1 VLGLLGTRFT
11 MQGRAYPDV
20 FARRG
25 MTIAALIALAGAG
38 YLLWRVFRAFV
49 SAGPKDSEDNP

>member
-1 VLGLLGTRFT
+1 
-11 MQGRAYPDV
+11 
-20 FARRG
+20 